1 MDNLEEFSGRIFE
14 GEIEKKT
21 ESIFDTIIDR
31 FSKISDERKDSI
43 MYHSLS
49 SLIGLTSLNLILKL
63 IEKIR
68 SSKPKEYES
77 AKKVIQKIGFKDP
90 LSLSLSPNGLSLI
103 KKHESLKL
111 KAYKIGDGKITIGY
125 GHAEDIGKSKYKV
138 GQKITPEQAV
148 ELLRRDIK
156 NAEDGVKRI
165 FKEWK
170 LKNINI
176 HVTQDMFD
184 SLVSMAFNM
193 GISNLRQSQMIQDL
207 KKGKYKKA
215 GELIKKTNIED
226 DFPGLESRRNEESR
240 LFLSFINKDMGQIS

>member
-1 MDNLEEFSGRIFE
+1 MYNLDEFSEYIFE
-14 GEIEKKT
+14 GESEKKT
-21 ESIFDTIIDR
+21 ESIFDSIINR
-31 FSKISDERKDSI
+31 FTKVPEERKDHM
-43 MYHSLS
+43 MYYGLASLVGLS
-49 SLIGLTSLNLILKL
+49 SLSLILKL

-68 SSKPKEYES
+68 TSKPKEYES
-77 AKKVIQKIGFKDP
+77 AKNVIKKIGFKDP
-90 LSLSLSPNGLSLI
+90 LLLSLSNKGLGLI
-103 KKHESLKL
+103 KKHEKLKL

-125 GHAEDIGKSKYKV
+125 GHAEDEGKSKYKE
-138 GQKITPEQAV
+138 GQKISAEKAT
-148 ELLRRDIK
+148 ELLKKDIK
-156 NAEDGVKRI
+156 NSEEGVKRI
-165 FKEWK
+165 FKEWRAK
-170 LKNINI
+170 GINVQI
-176 HVTQDMFD
+176 TQDMFD